1 MAQLINIMTVSLSA
15 TAIILCLL
23 VLKHWMPE
31 ARRAVRERR
40 DAADWLVLGVTM
52 SFTGVLLNMAWW
64 GTYRALELYRFTDAQ
79 AWMYEQGPWVNLVTR
94 QTAVIAAAY
103 FQLKAYHM
111 FSKYG
116 SRNPAYHF
124 WWTLGASALMALAMF
139 LTTGG
144 YK

>member
-1 MAQLINIMTVSLSA
+1 MTVSLSA

-23 VLKHWMPE
+23 VLKHWLPE

-40 DAADWLVLGVTM
+40 DAADWLVLGVAT
-52 SFTGVLLNMAWW
+52 SFTGVALNMLWW
-64 GTYRALELYRFTDAQ
+64 GTYRAFEVYELRDLQ
-79 AWMYEQGPWVNLVTR
+79 AWMYEWGPAVNLVTR

-103 FQLKAYHM
+103 FHLKAYHM

-124 WWTLGASALMALAMF
+124 WWSLGASALMALAMF
-139 LTTGG
+139 LTTGEFR
-144 YK
+144 

>member
-1 MAQLINIMTVSLSA
+1 MTVSLSA

-23 VLKHWMPE
+23 VLKHWLPE

-40 DAADWLVLGVTM
+40 DAADWLVLGVAT
-52 SFTGVLLNMAWW
+52 SFTGVVLNMLWW
-64 GTYRALELYRFTDAQ
+64 GTYRAFEVYALRDLQ
-79 AWMYEQGPWVNLVTR
+79 AWMYEWGPAVNLVTR

-103 FQLKAYHM
+103 FHLKAYHM

-124 WWTLGASALMALAMF
+124 WWSLGASALMALAMF
-139 LTTGG
+139 LTTGEFR
-144 YK
+144 